1 MQQQDTQYEER
12 KVIFEEIKSFN
23 RTELEELYRILIRY
37 KEEISENKNGMVFDL
52 NNVKQ
57 ETIDAIKGWIT
68 FCKRNRASF
77 ALREKEMSELAN
89 DLRPSAS

>member
-1 MQQQDTQYEER
+1 MQQDNQYEER
-12 KVIFEEIKSFN
+12 KIIFEEIKSFN
-23 RTELEELYRILIRY
+23 RTELEELYRILIRC

-52 NNVKQ
+52 NNVTQ
-57 ETIDAIKGWIT
+57 ETIQEIKGWIT

-89 DLRPSAS
+89 DLKPSG